1 MARPVETLSKMLALE
16 ARDYAYRDRA
26 VAGGLA
32 GYVETWRRQAREA
45 FGEDTEPWI
54 MAVAAR
60 LESYRSLDVPQRRA
74 LIDELLA
81 MLRQGPV
88 AGALPDDVETVP
100 TDEPEGALSFHDVTA
115 ASDGGGEVVAAISPE
130 QEVPAVQD
138 TSVPAGE
145 ATDEPGKPG
154 DAAHPARK
162 GGRGLEAPVAAV
174 PGIGAKRSS
183 LLKKLGVL
191 TVRDF
196 IYTFPRRYEDYS
208 RLKTIDRLEYGERVS
223 VLATVWEVGV
233 RRTRQGTELF
243 RAILSDETGTME
255 VTWFGKRR
263 LDERLRPG
271 MHLLIRG
278 KVDAYL
284 GRLTM
289 NSPEWEIVGRTDV
302 ASARIQPVYPLSEGL
317 TQLWMRAAMRRAL
330 TTWAGRIPD
339 ALPEAIRA
347 EHDLLPLQRALW
359 GIHLPDSHEHLEAAR
374 RRLSFEEV
382 LYLQLGLLRQKR
394 QWKSQSGRQLT
405 AAPERVEAL
414 ERSFPFP
421 LTSAQQR
428 AVKEMLA
435 DLASGDPMN
444 RLLQG
449 DVGSGKTAV
458 AAFLMAVVAD
468 AGCQVAMMAPTEILA
483 EQHFKSLSR
492 LFEGFP
498 EPRPSLGLLTGSTT
512 GADRERAYTGLADGS
527 LQAVVGTHALI
538 QEGVAFK
545 DLALVVIDEQH
556 RFGVEQRATLR
567 GKGYNPHL
575 LVMTATPIPRSLE
588 LTFWGHVDVSV
599 LDEMPPG
606 RQPVKTRVLSPRE
619 RGRAYAYIQGQVDK
633 GKQAFIIYP
642 LVESSDTVD
651 ARAATDEYERL
662 QREVFARARLGLLH
676 GRMRPADKDAV
687 MAAFAAGD
695 IDVLVAT
702 SVVEV
707 GIDVPNATV
716 MLIDG
721 ADRFGLAQL
730 HQFRGRVGRGADP
743 SYCLLLAESTSAEAA
758 ERLATLEA
766 THDGF
771 VLAEKDLQMRGP
783 GEFLGTQQSGFPALP
798 MAEFTD
804 VRLLHEARAVAEAL
818 LNEDPDLSLPE
829 HRLLSEN
836 AAALWEDAGDPS

>member
-1 MARPVETLSKMLALE
+1 MLALE
-16 ARDYAYRDRA
+16 ARDFAYRDRA

-45 FGEDTEPWI
+45 FGEAADPWI
-54 MAVAAR
+54 MAIAER
-60 LESYRSLDVPQRRA
+60 LESYHGLDVAQRRA
-74 LIDELLA
+74 MIEQLLA

-88 AGALPDDVETVP
+88 EGPLPIEVRPVP
-100 TDEPEGALSFHDVTA
+100 LDEPERAPVPHDGTEESEGEELGAT
-115 ASDGGGEVVAAISPE
+115 GEVAPEAAPAQDESALEDDVAPE
-130 QEVPAVQD
+130 GEPPA
-138 TSVPAGE
+138 P
-145 ATDEPGKPG
+145 EPR
-154 DAAHPARK
+154 AVARQART
-162 GGRGLEAPVAAV
+162 GGRGLDAPVAAV
-174 PGIGAKRSS
+174 PGIGAQRSS
-183 LLKKLGVL
+183 LLKKLGVH
-191 TVRDF
+191 TIRDF

-223 VLATVWEVGV
+223 VLATVWEAGV

-255 VTWFGKRR
+255 VTWFGNQR
-263 LDERLRPG
+263 LDQRLRPG

-302 ASARIQPVYPLSEGL
+302 ASARIQPVYPLSGGL
-317 TQLWMRAAMRRAL
+317 TQLWMRRAMQRAL
-330 TTWAGRIPD
+330 NTWAGRIPD
-339 ALPEAIRA
+339 ALPEAIRSA
-347 EHDLLPLQRALW
+347 HSLLPLLRALW
-359 GIHLPDSHEHLEAAR
+359 GVHLPDSHEHLEAAR
-374 RRLSFEEV
+374 RRLAFEEV

-394 QWKSQSGRQLT
+394 QWKSQPGRRLT

-414 ERSFPFP
+414 EQSFPFP

-428 AVKEMLA
+428 AIREMLV
-435 DLASGDPMN
+435 DLASGNPMN

-468 AGCQVAMMAPTEILA
+468 ADCQVAMMAPTEILA
-483 EQHFKSLSR
+483 EQHYKSLSR

-512 GADRERAYTGLADGS
+512 GTERERIYAGLADGTVK
-527 LQAVVGTHALI
+527 AVVGTHALI
-538 QEGVAFK
+538 QEAVAFK

-567 GKGYNPHL
+567 EKGYNPHL

-619 RGRAYAYIQGQVDK
+619 RGRAYAYIQGQVDR
-633 GKQAFIIYP
+633 GKQAFVIYP

-662 QREVFARARLGLLH
+662 QREVFVHARVGLLH
-676 GRMRPADKDAV
+676 GRMRPADKEAV
-687 MAAFAAGD
+687 MAGFAAGD
-695 IDVLVAT
+695 IDILVAT

-730 HQFRGRVGRGADP
+730 HQFRGRVGRGADQ
-743 SYCLLLAESTSAEAA
+743 SYCMLLADSSSAEAA

-798 MAEFTD
+798 MAEYTD

-818 LNEDPDLSLPE
+818 LDEDPELSSPE
-829 HRLLSEN
+829 HQLLWER
-836 AAALWEDAGDPS
+836 AAALWADVGDPS